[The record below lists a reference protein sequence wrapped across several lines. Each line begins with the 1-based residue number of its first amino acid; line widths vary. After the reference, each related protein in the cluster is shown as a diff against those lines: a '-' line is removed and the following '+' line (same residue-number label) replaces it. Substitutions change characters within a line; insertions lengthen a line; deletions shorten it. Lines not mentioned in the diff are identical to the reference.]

1 MKGDPK
7 KSPALEALDRVREAE
22 QRAKATIR
30 DAREK
35 TAVQI
40 AKEAADAAEE
50 IKQKS
55 LEEAKKEAEA
65 RKKGIIERAQK
76 EAEVIRKESETELSA
91 MRRQAGSSFEGAVK
105 KARQMIRE
113 FLGGKSA

>member
-1 MKGDPK
+1 MNGDPK

-55 LEEAKKEAEA
+55 LEEAKKEAEG
-65 RKKGIIERAQK
+65 RKQGIIERAQK

-91 MRRQAGSSFEGAVK
+91 LRRQAGSSFEGAVK